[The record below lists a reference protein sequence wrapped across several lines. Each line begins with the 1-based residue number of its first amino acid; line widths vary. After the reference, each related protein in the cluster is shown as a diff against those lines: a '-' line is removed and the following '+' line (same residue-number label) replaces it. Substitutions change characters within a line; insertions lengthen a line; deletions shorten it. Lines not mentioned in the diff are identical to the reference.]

1 MHLILFGLQ
10 EPDAESKAKVYEK
23 KPNYTKK
30 TGCRSCVKKLGHWAE
45 TMRCRWCQRSQ
56 HSIEFGISVHL
67 LFFILRCPSFVSLF
81 MAEWAIQGMIIS
93 RRQYFL
99 YSMKNMER
107 DVNERRYNRRR
118 EEKKRF
124 SVSRFGAHKSFDWAQ
139 KRAFRSRDPIGFL
152 CPLLAS
158 ATLGQNFVAATL
170 E

>member
-118 EEKKRF
+118 EEKKKDSPFLVLARTKVLTEHKNAL
-124 SVSRFGAHKSFDWAQ
+124 SV
-139 KRAFRSRDPIGFL
+139 RATWSVFYTHFWLR
-152 CPLLAS
+152 
-158 ATLGQNFVAATL
+158 QH
-170 E
+170 